1 MTTKYGY
8 EFPDGVVIPVDDPDA
23 LKDKLL
29 SMQSFWDR
37 LRQTYLNDGSFLEW
51 YRYDLQ
57 RDVENLSEQEMWDI
71 YGVRVIV
78 PKGRGEVR
86 YVLPDGRKVKV
97 QDLFYWMEFEGGYP
111 FSKWYQYVDDGYYQF
126 EDAVEQEAEYMTGPY
141 GSPEYWESYG
151 IRRVPM
157 ATGSSNRS
165 GRNPKPK
172 PKQSSQCVKKS
183 ITKKPSKT
191 NGSRNT
197 KSGCYPGYSEE
208 YPGGPLVDSYGARL
222 VRCNNCMK
230 LFNEYETS
238 DGPYG
243 DVCPYCGFDGGLM
256 DVTCADLKRASSPCT
271 KRDAAPKKP
280 TPSKCVRKKST
291 GKTTTKPKAS
301 TASKSKKRTSANRR

>member
-1 MTTKYGY
+1 MPTRYGY
-8 EFPDGVVIPVDDPDA
+8 EFPDGTVIPVDDSDA

-37 LRQTYLNDGSFLEW
+37 FRQICLNDGSFLEW
-51 YRYDLQ
+51 YRYDLL
-57 RDVENLSEQEMWDI
+57 RDVENLSEQEIWDI

-151 IRRVPM
+151 IHRVPM
-157 ATGSSNRS
+157 TTGSSNRS

-172 PKQSSQCVKKS
+172 SKQPSRCLKKKS
-183 ITKKPSKT
+183 
-191 NGSRNT
+191 
-197 KSGCYPGYSEE
+197 
-208 YPGGPLVDSYGARL
+208 A
-222 VRCNNCMK
+222 
-230 LFNEYETS
+230 
-238 DGPYG
+238 
-243 DVCPYCGFDGGLM
+243 
-256 DVTCADLKRASSPCT
+256 
-271 KRDAAPKKP
+271 
-280 TPSKCVRKKST
+280 
-291 GKTTTKPKAS
+291 GKTVTTKPKAS
-301 TASKSKKRTSANRR
+301 TASKSKKRTTAKRR